1 MPSMPVRF
9 LNSIHV
15 IILAVFA
22 SLLYLPAHAAGN
34 TKIQSFS
41 KAKKLLLKVVY
52 VDHLKT
58 FYCGC
63 SFDDHKQINLG
74 ACGYKPKTRSKR
86 VERIEWDH
94 LVPAESFGQAFKEWR
109 DGQPNCVDSKQRS
122 FKGRK
127 CAEKVNPTY
136 RYMQS
141 DMFNLV
147 PSEGE
152 INGLRENFSM
162 AMIPSDQREFGSCR
176 VKISDRKFEPPPDVR
191 GDIARTYLY
200 MDKAYPGYGIISEKN
215 RKLFE
220 AWSKEDPVDAWE
232 CTRARRIKELQG
244 NANEFVEQAC
254 QVAKL

>member
-1 MPSMPVRF
+1 MRTSRF
-9 LNSIHV
+9 SASIFLV
-15 IILAVFA
+15 MLLALIGLTPFSA
-22 SLLYLPAHAAGN
+22 LGAGN

-52 VDHLKT
+52 TDHTKT

-63 SFDDHKQINLG
+63 SFNEQKRIDLG
-74 ACGYKPKTRSKR
+74 TCGYKPKSVSNRA
-86 VERIEWDH
+86 ERIEWDH

-109 DGQPNCVDSKQRS
+109 DGQPNCVDNKQRS

-136 RYMQS
+136 RYMQA

-162 AMIPSDQREFGSCR
+162 ATIPSDQREFGSCR

-200 MDKAYPGYGIISEKN
+200 MDKAYPRYGIISEKN
-215 RKLFE
+215 RKLYE

-232 CTRARRIKELQG
+232 CQRARRIKELQG

-254 QVAKL
+254 LVAKL